1 VSRPYQPINL
11 STYQPIK
18 FGTDGW
24 RALVAEEFT
33 LPNVR
38 AVTQGVAEYL
48 LEHPDKARKNSVV
61 VGYDTRPLGDR
72 FAEAVAEVLA
82 GNGFQVQLT
91 QTPMPTPAISFA
103 IRELK
108 QQGGIAV
115 TASHNPFTYNG
126 LKFKPS
132 YAGPA
137 EPEMTQWI
145 EGRLFK
151 NPVKQV
157 KLEEGLHSG
166 KIRWIDLKPRYLKFL
181 KSYVEWPVLRKA
193 GFKVAYD
200 SMHGAGQELLQ
211 EVTSDTRLRI
221 LPVRLAGELFRSSY
235 RPEPVGEHLKE
246 LSALVK
252 KQKCHLGLANDGDA
266 DRLGL
271 VGPDGQFVSAQETM
285 GLLLWHLLEDRGWRG
300 RVVSTVSST
309 NLLDKMAA
317 HYKVPFTRTPVGF
330 KHIARLMRESQVL
343 FGGEESGGFGFK
355 GCVPE
360 RDGLLAGLLVLEM
373 MAMRRRSLTK
383 ILQEMRARFGSWIFE
398 RSDLEPEKPLPS
410 AKLLEWAGST
420 QRNPSPRPLPFGGR
434 ERVRE
439 ISTVDGVK
447 VIFKDG
453 SWLLLRASGTE
464 PLLRVYVEGR
474 NKPTVHALLKAGE
487 GIGRQVTQ

>member
-1 VSRPYQPINL
+1 MKIKTKRGQTPRGL
-11 STYQPIK
+11 TPIK

-48 LEHPDKARKNSVV
+48 LAHPDRSRGRSVL

-72 FAEAVAEVLA
+72 FAEAVAEVFA
-82 GNGFQVQLT
+82 GNGFKVLLT
-91 QTPMPTPAISFA
+91 DSPMPTPAISFA

-137 EPEMTQWI
+137 EPEMTRWI

-151 NPVKQV
+151 HPAKKVR
-157 KLEEGLHSG
+157 LEEGLKRG
-166 KIRWIDLKPRYLKFL
+166 KIRWIDLEPRYLKFL
-181 KSYVEWPVLRKA
+181 KGYVEWPVIRKA
-193 GFKVAYD
+193 RYRVAYD
-200 SMHGAGQELLQ
+200 SMHGAGWDLLQ
-211 EVTSDTRLRI
+211 KVTQGTRLEI
-221 LPVRLAGELFRSSY
+221 LPVRAPGERPRSNH

-246 LSALVK
+246 LSAAVRK
-252 KQKCHLGLANDGDA
+252 WKCDVGLATDGDA

-271 VGPDGQFVSAQETM
+271 VGPDGRFVSAQETM

-300 RVVSTVSST
+300 QVVSTVSST
-309 NLLDKMAA
+309 NLLDRMTGT
-317 HYKVPFTRTPVGF
+317 YRVPFTRTPVGF
-330 KHIARLMRESQVL
+330 KHIARFMREGEVL
-343 FGGEESGGFGFK
+343 FGGEESGGFGFR

-373 MAMRRRSLTK
+373 LAMRRKSLTQLLK
-383 ILQEMRARFGSWIFE
+383 EMRARFGAWIFE
-398 RSDLEPEKPLPS
+398 RADLVLEKPLKTGRLQAW
-410 AKLLEWAGST
+410 AKANAS
-420 QRNPSPRPLPFGGR
+420 RY
-434 ERVRE
+434 E

-447 VIFKDG
+447 LTFRDA

-464 PLLRVYVEGR
+464 PLLRIYAEG
-474 NKPTVHALLKAGE
+474 KSPAAVHALLRM
-487 GIGRQVTQ
+487 GREISRKVTQE